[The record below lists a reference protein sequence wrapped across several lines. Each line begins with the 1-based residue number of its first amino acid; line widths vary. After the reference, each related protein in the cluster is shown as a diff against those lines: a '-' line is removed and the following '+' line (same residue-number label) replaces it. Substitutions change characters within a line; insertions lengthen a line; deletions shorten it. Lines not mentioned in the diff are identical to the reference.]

1 MIIYQYSR
9 KFQRVIMY
17 LLDSSPHV
25 TWLKIVQHLWIEY
38 CLSTMT
44 QLSSY
49 LPLPSR
55 LRHHYNTAFIAYTKS
70 LIYFFTDELLNP
82 KIAANTSVNFH
93 SCICLLLPCDS
104 SPFGSPDC
112 LCVERANKVAF
123 VPTWSKSIFLLLAGQ
138 VMKHSISRGK

>member
-49 LPLPSR
+49 LPLSSR
-55 LRHHYNTAFIAYTKS
+55 LRHHCNTAFIAYTKS
-70 LIYFFTDELLNP
+70 LIYFLQMNCSIQRSQQIRVLIIQVSACYP
-82 KIAANTSVNFH
+82 A
-93 SCICLLLPCDS
+93 CDS

-123 VPTWSKSIFLLLAGQ
+123 VLPTWSKSIFLLHAGQ